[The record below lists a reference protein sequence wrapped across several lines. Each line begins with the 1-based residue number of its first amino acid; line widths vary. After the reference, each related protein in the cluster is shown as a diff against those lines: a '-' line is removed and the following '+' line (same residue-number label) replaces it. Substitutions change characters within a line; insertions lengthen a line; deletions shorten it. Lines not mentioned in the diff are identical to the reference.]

1 MTDETARAVAT
12 AAKALSDAGLICEE
26 RRPPHVERGNEMW
39 LKLFSRASVVQL
51 RKVYTGREREGGSFV
66 SWRLATADDNPP
78 PALDVYIADW
88 MERDRLREE
97 LVEWMQT
104 TPIIVAPVGA
114 TPAYAHDTLK
124 VNVNGV
130 TMGTFQSV
138 QLRAN
143 IQRFRPA
150 CRHGAGGTNEM
161 TGCRS
166 EFRLWD
172 GLLRRRWYWRLRKS
186 WRGHFSAILICAIC
200 IICVI
205 CGWESIMEPVLQFW
219 LFSSSDFIAIVL
231 LVIAAKTIRIVPQA
245 TVMLVERLGKFDK
258 VASSGLNILVPFLDK
273 PRAVYWTNTRP
284 GVTSI
289 DLREQYIDLPPQPV
303 ITRDNVTIHVDSV
316 VYWQITDPVKAVY
329 EMNDLVGGIVQLTI
343 TGMRAVMGDMDLD
356 HTLSQRDQI
365 NSKLRLILDEATDK
379 WGVKVTRVDVKNI
392 NPPEDVRITMEK
404 QMTAERNRRALV
416 LQAEGDRQAAI
427 TRAEGE
433 KQAAV
438 TRAEGEKQSAIL
450 AAEGA
455 AQARL
460 RNAEAESE
468 AINRIAQA
476 IPGGDPGQYLITT
489 RYIDSLR
496 DMTRTSNSKVI
507 FMPVETSA
515 MLSSVGAIKE
525 VLSQTGERDDKEQ
538 LPPPRPRELPR

>member
-1 MTDETARAVAT
+1 MDP
-12 AAKALSDAGLICEE
+12 LSTMLAFF
-26 RRPPHVERGNEMW
+26 
-39 LKLFSRASVVQL
+39 LFGFL
-51 RKVYTGREREGGSFV
+51 
-66 SWRLATADDNPP
+66 
-78 PALDVYIADW
+78 
-88 MERDRLREE
+88 
-97 LVEWMQT
+97 
-104 TPIIVAPVGA
+104 
-114 TPAYAHDTLK
+114 
-124 VNVNGV
+124 
-130 TMGTFQSV
+130 
-138 QLRAN
+138 
-143 IQRFRPA
+143 
-150 CRHGAGGTNEM
+150 
-161 TGCRS
+161 
-166 EFRLWD
+166 
-172 GLLRRRWYWRLRKS
+172 
-186 WRGHFSAILICAIC
+186 
-200 IICVI
+200 
-205 CGWESIMEPVLQFW
+205 
-219 LFSSSDFIAIVL
+219 AIVL

-245 TVMLVERLGKFDK
+245 TVMLIERLGRFDK
-258 VASSGLNILVPFLDK
+258 VANSGLNLLIPFLDR
-273 PRAVYWTNTRP
+273 PRAVYWTNARP
-284 GVTSI
+284 GITSI

-404 QMTAERNRRALV
+404 QMTSERNRRALV
-416 LQAEGDRQAAI
+416 IQAEGDRQAAI

-450 AAEGA
+450 QAEGA

-496 DMTRTSNSKVI
+496 DMTRTNNSKVI

-525 VLSQTGERDDKEQ
+525 VLSQTGEKSGEKDP
-538 LPPPRPRELPR
+538 LAPPTPRELPR